1 MKSIDESLESYNSEQ
16 KNSSSNSILGTLVKP
31 LTWLM
36 SHPKS
41 AIIVLLVIALIA
53 WRFGG
58 DNSAAQA
65 KPLLVTVDKGDI
77 ENAVTAAGNLQPSEF
92 VDVGAQ
98 VSGILEKLYVDVG
111 DKVSAGQL
119 LAEIDA
125 TVQLNRVEASRA
137 SLSALE
143 AQMSARQA
151 ALTLAQANADRQT
164 RMLTEDA
171 TSQADFDQAINTL
184 ASAQSGLIQ
193 LQSQIAQSKASLASD
208 ETTLS
213 FSTISAPI
221 EGTVISLTMK
231 EGQTLNSSQ
240 QAPTILRIADLS
252 TMTVQGEVSEADVSK
267 LKPGMDVYFT
277 TLGGGTR
284 RWYGKLRQILP
295 KPVVLNNV
303 VLYTALFDVENTDN
317 TLLSDMTAQIFFVTA
332 SAQDVIRV
340 PVGALNF
347 RDSNNLLN
355 LKLDESDASVT
366 KDSTNSTTQDSA
378 QTEPTNFREQAG
390 MGGMGNFSGLSEEQ
404 IAERR
409 ALRAAG
415 GGGQRGE
422 GGNRGQRRQA
432 DTSSASEAPTKAQ
445 VIVALE
451 DGSYE
456 NREITIG
463 VTTRISAEV
472 LDGLVA
478 GDQVIAGII
487 QARAETTRSA
497 VNQAGGGRGGGGGRF

>member
-41 AIIVLLVIALIA
+41 AIIVLLVIALIV
-53 WRFGG
+53 WRFGS

-65 KPLLVTVDKGDI
+65 KPLLVTVDRGDI

-98 VSGILEKLYVDVG
+98 VSGILEKLHVDVG

-143 AQMSARQA
+143 AQQSAREA

-184 ASAQSGLIQ
+184 AAAQSALIQ

-221 EGTVISLTMK
+221 EGTIISLTMK

-240 QAPTILRIADLS
+240 QAPTILRVADLS

-340 PVGALNF
+340 PVAALNF
-347 RDSNNLLN
+347 RDSNNLLGLQLGDSKTDSSSDSDDTSQRPVQTPTPN
-355 LKLDESDASVT
+355 SDAG
-366 KDSTNSTTQDSA
+366 DSA
-378 QTEPTNFREQAG
+378 RPGGG
-390 MGGMGNFSGLSEEQ
+390 MGGMGNFADLSEEE

-409 ALRAAG
+409 ARRAAG
-415 GGGQRGE
+415 GGGQRG
-422 GGNRGQRRQA
+422 QRQQNSTN
-432 DTSSASEAPTKAQ
+432 DSSAPTKAT

-451 DGSYE
+451 DGGYE
-456 NREITIG
+456 SREITIG

-472 LDGLVA
+472 LNGLAV
-478 GDQVIAGII
+478 GEQVIGGII
-487 QARAETTRSA
+487 QARAAASTA